1 MLLTAVSLNV
11 VLAIQL
17 GEARRDSRRAELRQH
32 VANVDEYV
40 PAYIAEALD
49 GQRIDVGRPA
59 SGHRQVII
67 AYRSTCGHCNAAVPG
82 WRELAQKLSSYSTVE
97 LVALAAD
104 SIPDAV
110 EFATMHKLQFPSIA
124 VTDGRWQSLYRLGV
138 VPQTMIVDANGR
150 IVYARVGGFSAGSA
164 SIDSVVAA
172 AVASQ

>member
-1 MLLTAVSLNV
+1 MSSVLRGFIPIVLLTAVSLNV

-82 WRELAQKLSSYSTVE
+82 WRELAQKLSSYSTVGM
-97 LVALAAD
+97 
-104 SIPDAV
+104 SPAV
-110 EFATMHKLQFPSIA
+110 CLMQNPPHDPNFGCCVCWNDM
-124 VTDGRWQSLYRLGV
+124 
-138 VPQTMIVDANGR
+138 
-150 IVYARVGGFSAGSA
+150 
-164 SIDSVVAA
+164 
-172 AVASQ
+172 